1 MRIFSLIFVSI
12 LLITFSVSAQ
22 KDNVTLK
29 GVSKQYAGF
38 NLSLQHIN
46 NFITNETEEIGNF
59 RVDDNG
65 NFSLSIYLSDITYA
79 FIDLGVLRGFIY
91 LEPNTSYEII
101 FPPYTPKKEAD
112 RFNPY
117 FTPENVIIGIANNE
131 ALALNKAIIQFDE
144 EYDYQFNTNA
154 FQLFNRSNTDL
165 AQQIVS
171 KLDSLF
177 PNEDSDFLKNYKKY
191 KYAKLSMLSRK
202 REQRKVISEFYLNA
216 PVCFENPAYWETFNL
231 LFKNFFSDYF
241 FVSIGKELKAAFIKG
256 LPFDS
261 LSVVFSTD
269 SLFQNGEFREMV
281 LLKGLYDAFYSG
293 HYDEEKVIA
302 LFDQAAKTGFSDRVR
317 SVAQSIYKKVNH
329 LRVGSKAPDFT
340 VYTTSGKE
348 RKLSSFKGKFV
359 YLNFCNTEN
368 YTCKK
373 DFQVLN
379 AMYKQMKRDLTIVSI
394 ATDRDPD
401 KLAKFIKT
409 NKYKWN
415 FLYFGDNGNIIF
427 DYNVKALPSYFL
439 IDPEGNIL
447 LSPAPAPEENFG
459 ALFYE
464 VVKDYRYKKLR
475 KERPKERSIYDF

>member
-1 MRIFSLIFVSI
+1 MRIFSLTSVSI
-12 LLITFSVSAQ
+12 LLFTFSVFAQ
-22 KDNVTLK
+22 KDNVILK

-46 NFITNETEEIGNF
+46 NYITNETEEIGSF

-65 NFSLSIYLSDITYA
+65 NFSLSIYLCDVTYA
-79 FIDLGVLRGFIY
+79 FFDLGVLRGYIY
-91 LEPNTSYEII
+91 LEPNTTYEII
-101 FPPYTPKKEAD
+101 FPPFTPNKEAD

-144 EYDYQFNTNA
+144 EYDSQFNSNA
-154 FQLFNRSNTDL
+154 FQLFNRSNTVL
-165 AQQIVS
+165 AQQIVHR
-171 KLDSLF
+171 LDSLF
-177 PNEDSDFLKNYKKY
+177 PNENSKFFKNYKKY

-202 REQRKVISEFYLNA
+202 REQRKVIREFYSNA

-231 LFKNFFSDYF
+231 LFKNFFSGYF
-241 FVSIGKELKAAFIKG
+241 SVSRGKELKAAFVKG

-269 SLFQNGEFREMV
+269 SLFQNGEFRDMV

-293 HYDEEKVIA
+293 HYDEEKVID
-302 LFDQAAKTGFSDRVR
+302 LFNQAAKTGFSDRVR
-317 SVAQSIYKKVNH
+317 SVAQSIHKKVNH

-379 AMYKQMKRDLTIVSI
+379 AMYKSMKRDLTIVSI

-401 KLAKFIKT
+401 KLATFIKT

-415 FLYFGDNGNIIF
+415 FLYLGDNGNAIF
-427 DYNVKALPSYFL
+427 DYDVKALPGYFL
-439 IDPEGNIL
+439 IDPEGNIR

-475 KERPKERSIYDF
+475 KDRPKERSIYDF